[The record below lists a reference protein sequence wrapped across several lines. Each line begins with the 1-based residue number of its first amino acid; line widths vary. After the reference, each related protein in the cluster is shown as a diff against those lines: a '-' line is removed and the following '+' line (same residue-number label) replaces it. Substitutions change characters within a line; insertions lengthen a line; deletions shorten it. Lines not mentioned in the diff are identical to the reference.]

1 MSLRSR
7 PQRNAHSSAGRDT
20 RLCSAALAAASAE
33 IIAGLMG
40 SDRAVGGHVVRTCA
54 QPSAQ
59 KVGRS
64 RHENALCGC
73 LVGAC
78 RNGPRSCGCP
88 RPSCPGQAAGLLH
101 CRDRGNQSRRLD
113 KRVPPKAQALIKESG
128 GRVLAA
134 GQNVT
139 SLEGEPP
146 KKRVVIQVW
155 DSMDQIKAWRGSAKF
170 KELQP
175 LREKYGKA
183 RAFTVEGLPN

>member
-1 MSLRSR
+1 MKSRYAVALSLL
-7 PQRNAHSSAGRDT
+7 AGT
-20 RLCSAALAAASAE
+20 ALGAAAVQGLHAQAKPPVYYVAE
-33 IIAGLMG
+33 IDITDL
-40 SDRAVGGHVVRTCA
+40 
-54 QPSAQ
+54 
-59 KVGRS
+59 
-64 RHENALCGC
+64 
-73 LVGAC
+73 
-78 RNGPRSCGCP
+78 NGWTKDYS
-88 RPSCPGQAAGLLH
+88 
-101 CRDRGNQSRRLD
+101 
-113 KRVPPKAQALIKESG
+113 PKAQALIKESG

-155 DSMDQIKAWRGSAKF
+155 DSMDQIKAWRNSAKF

>member
-1 MSLRSR
+1 MTGNFKVGLGILVGFGLGAVVVEELHAQAK
-7 PQRNAHSSAGRDT
+7 PPIYYV
-20 RLCSAALAAASAE
+20 AE
-33 IIAGLMG
+33 IDVTNLEGWTKDY
-40 SDRAVGGHVVRTCA
+40 S
-54 QPSAQ
+54 
-59 KVGRS
+59 
-64 RHENALCGC
+64 
-73 LVGAC
+73 
-78 RNGPRSCGCP
+78 
-88 RPSCPGQAAGLLH
+88 
-101 CRDRGNQSRRLD
+101 
-113 KRVPPKAQALIKESG
+113 PKAQALIKESG

-155 DSMDQIKAWRGSAKF
+155 DSMDQIKAWRSSAKF